1 MKFCLCTN
9 ITHVQGIGVTSR
21 TARENSN
28 ICMENQDKKRILII
42 EAALKRF
49 AHYGLSKTT
58 MTEIAKDIS
67 FSKALLYY
75 YFPDKLSLYVSAIEH
90 LMQIMS
96 RDLVKS
102 IDKTT
107 TATEGVL
114 KLLQKRQGYIQKYYN
129 LFESNQVISTELPEG
144 LYEKFQRARTFEA
157 IIIGSL
163 FNRGIASGEL
173 VIEDPK
179 LATDIFIDALSGIH
193 FNILSRDKIMFP
205 GKEQFKQIF
214 IKEKTL
220 AEIFLAGLRAK

>member
-1 MKFCLCTN
+1 MD
-9 ITHVQGIGVTSR
+9 
-21 TARENSN
+21 
-28 ICMENQDKKRILII
+28 NQDKKRGIII

-58 MTEIAKDIS
+58 MTEIAKDVS

-90 LMQIMS
+90 LMQIIS

-102 IDKTT
+102 IDKTSSSS
-107 TATEGVL
+107 EGVF
-114 KLLQKRQGYIQKYYN
+114 KLLQKRQSFIQKYYN
-129 LFESNQVISTELPEG
+129 LLESTQIIGNELPND
-144 LYEKFQRARTFEA
+144 LYEKFSKARAFET

-163 FNRGIASGEL
+163 FTRGVASGEF

-179 LATDIFIDALSGIH
+179 LATEIFIDALSGIH
-193 FNILSRDKIMFP
+193 FNIMSKDKNLFP

-214 IKEKTL
+214 LKEKVF
-220 AEIFLAGLRAK
+220 AEIFLKGLQPQR

>member
-1 MKFCLCTN
+1 
-9 ITHVQGIGVTSR
+9 
-21 TARENSN
+21 
-28 ICMENQDKKRILII
+28 MENQDKKRILII

-90 LMQIMS
+90 LMHIMS

-102 IDKTT
+102 IDKTK

-114 KLLQKRQGYIQKYYN
+114 KLLQKRQSFIQKYYN
-129 LFESNQVISTELPEG
+129 LLESSQMIGNELPDN
-144 LYEKFQRARTFEA
+144 LYEKFHRARTFEL
-157 IIIGSL
+157 IIISSL
-163 FNRGIASGEL
+163 FSRGIASGEL
-173 VIEDPK
+173 AMADPK
-179 LATDIFIDALSGIH
+179 LATEIFIDALSGIH
-193 FNILSRDKIMFP
+193 FNILTKDKNIFP

-214 IKEKTL
+214 LKEKMF
-220 AEIFLAGLRAK
+220 ADIFLNGLKVK